1 VKRRVGRRRS
11 ARTQIDTLK
20 EQTLNRK
27 LVTFSLILALVSAF
41 VIGTGSAAAQ
51 QGQGGLVT
59 PVAGTVTQA
68 GATLPFTGT
77 FTIERFAR
85 QGGQLVA
92 TGTLRTTVA
101 GVTQTFTNVVV
112 PVTSITATCQ
122 ILHLVLGPVDLNLA
136 GLLVHLDMVVL
147 DISAAPGGG
156 LLGSL
161 LAGLLCST
169 NPSQLLINLLNQL
182 L

>member
-1 VKRRVGRRRS
+1 
-11 ARTQIDTLK
+11 
-20 EQTLNRK
+20 LNRR
-27 LVTFSLILALVSAF
+27 LVTFSLILALISAF

-51 QGQGGLVT
+51 QSTRGLVT

-68 GATLPFTGT
+68 GLPVPFTGT

-85 QGGQLVA
+85 QGSQLVA
-92 TGTLRTTVA
+92 TGTLTTTVA
-101 GVTQTFTNVVV
+101 GVTQTFRNVAV

-122 ILHLVLGPVDLNLA
+122 ILNLVLGPVDLNLA
-136 GLLVHLDMVVL
+136 GLLVHLDTVVL

-156 LLGSL
+156 LVGNL

-169 NPSQLLINLLNQL
+169 NPSNLLINILNQL
-182 L
+182 LQQLG